1 MAFENIAVVIKE
13 DNVAR
18 ITLNRT
24 EQLNTFNT
32 TMAKELEQAL
42 NKLDND
48 SNVRVILI
56 KGSGKAFCAGIDL
69 KEFHNQSP
77 MQYRG
82 WVETMEKPLSTIS
95 RMNKPVL
102 VQVHGAAAAN
112 GAGLVAAADLA
123 IASEDARIGLTAINV
138 GLNCIGP
145 VVPVSRCVGRKQA
158 LEMLFYGELLP
169 AHKAMDLGLF
179 NKIVSS
185 EELEQEA
192 EKWAALLAQKS
203 PLAVQ
208 NAKRDFYTAA
218 DMEYRQA
225 VQFMNEA
232 FSRLCTTED
241 AKEGISAFMEKRQ
254 PEWKEK

>member
-1 MAFENIAVVIKE
+1 MAFENITVEVDKE
-13 DNVAR
+13 NVAR

-32 TMAKELEQAL
+32 PMAKELEQAL
-42 NKLDND
+42 NELDSDKNA
-48 SNVRVILI
+48 RVILI

-82 WVETMEKPLSTIS
+82 WIETMEKPLSTIS

-102 VQVHGAAAAN
+102 VQVHGVAAAN
-112 GAGLVAAADLA
+112 GAGLVAAADIA

-138 GLNCIGP
+138 GLNCVGP
-145 VVPVSRCVGRKQA
+145 VVPVSKCVGRKKA

-169 AHKAMDLGLF
+169 ADKALDMGLF
-179 NKIVSS
+179 NKVVPSG
-185 EELEQEA
+185 ELEQEA
-192 EKWAALLAQKS
+192 EKWARELALKS

-208 NAKRDFYTAA
+208 NAKRAFYTSA
-218 DMEYRQA
+218 DMEYQQA
-225 VQFMNEA
+225 IQYMNEA

-241 AKEGISAFMEKRQ
+241 AKEGISAFLEKRQ
-254 PEWKEK
+254 PNWQGK